1 MPNKI
6 IPKQYAVLLY
16 EITKDLRKTEIKEK
30 ISKFVGFLVKNNHL
44 SLVDKI
50 IGEFKTYTKKQ
61 EGVQEVELVSARPI
75 GIKIRQ
81 RLINILNRENKIELK
96 EKIDPGLLG
105 GMVIKIG
112 DTMIDGSIRRRLS
125 ILSDKLK

>member
-1 MPNKI
+1 MPKKI

-16 EITKDLRKTEIKEK
+16 EITKDLRKTEVKEK
-30 ISKFVGFLVKNNHL
+30 ISKFVRFLVKNNHL
-44 SLVDKI
+44 SLVEKI
-50 IGEFKTYTKKQ
+50 IEEFKTYTKKQ

-81 RLINILNRENKIELK
+81 RLINILNRKNKIELK

-112 DTMIDGSIRRRLS
+112 DTMIDGSIRRRLN

>member
-1 MPNKI
+1 MPKKI

-16 EITKDLRKTEIKEK
+16 EITKDLRKTGIKEK
-30 ISKFVGFLVKNNHL
+30 ISEFVRFLATNNHL
-44 SLVDKI
+44 NLVDKI
-50 IGEFKTYTKKQ
+50 IGEFKAYTKKQ
-61 EGVQEVELVSARPI
+61 ERIQEVELISARPV

-81 RLINILNRENKIELK
+81 RLINILNGKNKIELK

-105 GMVIKIG
+105 GIVIKIG
-112 DTMIDGSIRRRLS
+112 DTMIDGSIKRRLN

>member
-1 MPNKI
+1 MPKKI
-6 IPKQYAVLLY
+6 TPKQYAVLLY

-30 ISKFVGFLVKNNHL
+30 ILKFVRFLAKNNHL
-44 SLVDKI
+44 SLINKI
-50 IGEFKTYTKKQ
+50 IGEFKAYTKKQ
-61 EGVQEVELVSARPI
+61 EGIQEVELVSARPI
-75 GIKIRQ
+75 GIEIRQ
-81 RLINILNRENKIELK
+81 RLISILNRKSKIELK

-112 DTMIDGSIRRRLS
+112 NTMIDGSIRRRLS